1 MLNIYDILAV
11 VYKVLDKTI
20 IIMVWFSLLGMSVL
34 MWYFVY
40 SFILTN

>member
-1 MLNIYDILAV
+1 MLNIYDILSA
-11 VYKVLDKTI
+11 VYKILDKSL

-40 SFILTN
+40 SFVLSN